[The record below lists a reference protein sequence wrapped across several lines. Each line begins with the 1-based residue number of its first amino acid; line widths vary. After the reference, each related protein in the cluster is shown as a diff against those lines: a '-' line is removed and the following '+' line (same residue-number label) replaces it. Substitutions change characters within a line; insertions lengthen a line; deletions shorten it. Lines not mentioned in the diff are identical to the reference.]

1 MNRYDGIDAEI
12 KAIADSLGLRIGR
25 RILSGTSGFDY
36 EIRLLDISSP
46 YGFSLIV
53 GDDYLSWM
61 IRLEMDDSSAPLIR
75 LMGQNSKLHSVLF
88 SSLYAVLSERSS
100 RVELRVNG
108 KTLEDLD
115 TAEIWESIRFEATRN
130 YENLEEAFDC
140 LRELLLD
147 SLSTILCL
155 VINQEEWTES
165 PEDATPK
172 LEGDRQNV
180 VLSRPERNR
189 YNRALCLQ
197 YHGFSCFGCGY
208 KMDEIYGPI
217 GSGVIHVHHL
227 VPLADLTGPVKVDP
241 ILDLVPLC
249 PNCHNIVHRVS
260 PPLSIEALQDLT
272 GLTPP

>member
-12 KAIADSLGLRIGR
+12 KTIADSLGLRIGR

-36 EIRLLDISSP
+36 EVRLLDISPP
-46 YGFSLIV
+46 YGFSLII

-75 LMGQNSKLHSVLF
+75 LMGQNSKLRSGMF
-88 SSLYAVLSERSS
+88 SALHAFLIERSS

-108 KTLEDLD
+108 KTLKDLD
-115 TAEIWESIRFEATRN
+115 TTEIWESIRFETTRN
-130 YENLEEAFDC
+130 YEVIEEAFNC

-165 PEDATPK
+165 PEDVSPN
-172 LEGDRQNV
+172 LEGDRQNI

-189 YNRALCLQ
+189 YNRAICLQ

-260 PPLSIEALQDLT
+260 PPLSIKALQDLT
-272 GLTPP
+272 GYSSK